1 MAENNFSINN
11 DGSGYAHKMDNAVT
25 NAMQN
30 WWKSLSKEEL
40 LAYLADQ
47 PNVTADNIRDM
58 IRNMNSVLAFDI
70 RFSTASE
77 DAVTDFHTK

>member
-1 MAENNFSINN
+1 MADNNFLLNT
-11 DGSGYAHKMDNAVT
+11 DGSGYAQKMDNAVT
-25 NAMQN
+25 NAMQS

-40 LAYLADQ
+40 LAYLAEQ

-58 IRNMNSVLAFDI
+58 IRNMNTVLAFDI

-77 DAVTDFHTK
+77 DAVTDFHSK

>member
-1 MAENNFSINN
+1 MADNNFLLNT
-11 DGSGYAHKMDNAVT
+11 DGSGYAQKMDSAVT
-25 NAMQN
+25 NAVQN

-40 LAYLADQ
+40 LAYIAEQ

-58 IRNMNSVLAFDI
+58 IRNMNTVLAFDI